1 MAATLAFRCVFAA
14 FAIAAIRIVEGK
26 SFDLPVYHSF
36 DRVQPC
42 GPRVTLLA
50 AVGLGLRVRYILHF
64 HALRYGQHS
73 SAYLKHIFF

>member
-14 FAIAAIRIVEGK
+14 FAIAAIRFVEGK
-26 SFDLPVYHSF
+26 SFDLYHSF

-50 AVGLGLRVRYILHF
+50 AVGLGLRVMYILHF
-64 HALRYGQHS
+64 HALIS
-73 SAYLKHIFF
+73 SRSRPQFS